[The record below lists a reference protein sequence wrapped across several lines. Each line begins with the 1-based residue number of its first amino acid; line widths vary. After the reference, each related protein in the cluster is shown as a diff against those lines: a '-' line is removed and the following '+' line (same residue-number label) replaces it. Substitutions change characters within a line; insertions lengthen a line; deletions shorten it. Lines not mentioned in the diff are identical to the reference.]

1 MRDKIRVILIY
12 LVLLALALPIPL
24 LHHYRTDQAIEARRP
39 VMQHDDGSYTPML
52 MPSHILLLR
61 WLGELSRV
69 VPLAVIVS
77 LTLSFFLEIFRRPS
91 VLCAVAIGECAF
103 ATLYACYG
111 TFVLGLPV

>member
-1 MRDKIRVILIY
+1 MKIKVILVYVALIT
-12 LVLLALALPIPL
+12 LALPIPL

-39 VMQHDDGSYTPML
+39 VMRLDDGSYSPML

-69 VPLAVIVS
+69 VTLAVIV
-77 LTLSFFLEIFRRPS
+77 LFIVSFFLEIFRRPS
-91 VLCAVAIGECAF
+91 VLCAIAIGECAF
-103 ATLYACYG
+103 ATFYGCFG